1 MKFYTNKISTNN
13 SGSFSELIKTAL
25 GNEQTVKTA
34 SSEEELNKTAQE
46 AGINDEGEGKRE
58 GKHWVEGSPSDDNGE
73 VDADPADSVE
83 PAGLDS
89 GKETMSEAEGETKL
103 ASDEGDSGPAKGDGS
118 GDGEDL
124 EGKNEGRFPE
134 PDRESSDCYTQEAED
149 DGKADVEASSEETVV
164 EASAD
169 ADESETEEEEEVV
182 EASSEKQTKEAGEL
196 PDALKEHQFKA
207 KDDDGN
213 DDADGEDDDADKEAC
228 AASENISNLEKVAN
242 LTPKAKARL
251 KSYWNMVY
259 PEAYADAMTQDK

>member
-25 GNEQTVKTA
+25 GNERTVKTA

-58 GKHWVEGSPSDDNGE
+58 DKHWVEGSPSDDNGDTE
-73 VDADPADSVE
+73 ADPADSVE

-89 GKETMSEAEGETKL
+89 GKETMSKAEGETKL
-103 ASDEGDSGPAKGDGS
+103 ASDEGDSGPAKGDGP
-118 GDGEDL
+118 GDDEDL
-124 EGKNEGRFPE
+124 EGTNDGRFPE

-149 DGKADVEASSEETVV
+149 DGKADVEASSE
-164 EASAD
+164 
-169 ADESETEEEEEVV
+169 
-182 EASSEKQTKEAGEL
+182 KQTKEAGEL
-196 PDALKEHQFKA
+196 PEALKEHQFKA
-207 KDDDGN
+207 KGDSDDA

-228 AASENISNLEKVAN
+228 AASKNVSNLEKVAN

-259 PEAYADAMTQDK
+259 PEAYADAMTQEK

>member
-1 MKFYTNKISTNN
+1 MKFYTNKISTN
-13 SGSFSELIKTAL
+13 SKGSFSELIKTAL

-89 GKETMSEAEGETKL
+89 GKETMSKAEGETKL
-103 ASDEGDSGPAKGDGS
+103 ASDEGDSGPAKGDGP

-124 EGKNEGRFPE
+124 EGKNDGRFPE

-149 DGKADVEASSEETVV
+149 EGTADVEAS
-164 EASAD
+164 AK
-169 ADESETEEEEEVV
+169 
-182 EASSEKQTKEAGEL
+182 KQTKEAGEL
-196 PDALKEHQFKA
+196 PDALKEHQFKS
-207 KDDDGN
+207 KDSDGN

-228 AASENISNLEKVAN
+228 NASAKVSNLEKIAN

-259 PEAYADAMTQDK
+259 PEAYADAMTQEK

>member
-58 GKHWVEGSPSDDNGE
+58 DKHWVEGSPSDDNGE
-73 VDADPADSVE
+73 IDADPADSVE

-89 GKETMSEAEGETKL
+89 GKETMSKAEGETKL

-124 EGKNEGRFPE
+124 EGKNDGRFPE

-149 DGKADVEASSEETVV
+149 EGKADVKAST
-164 EASAD
+164 
-169 ADESETEEEEEVV
+169 
-182 EASSEKQTKEAGEL
+182 KKRTKEAGEL
-196 PDALKEHQFKA
+196 PEALKEHQFKSKDS
-207 KDDDGN
+207 KDDEGN
-213 DDADGEDDDADKEAC
+213 DDADGEDDDAEKEAC
-228 AASENISNLEKVAN
+228 SASSKVSSLEKIAN